1 MRGLGI
7 IIGYILGNE
16 KARNWCIEKICQ
28 ASCIVEKE
36 FEKTQLGQI
45 LTKDKNN
52 DDVSKVD

>member
-1 MRGLGI
+1 MRGLGL
-7 IIGYILGNE
+7 IIGYIIGNE

-36 FEKTQLGQI
+36 FKKTPLGKILEKE
-45 LTKDKNN
+45 KKN

>member
-7 IIGYILGNE
+7 IIGYIIGNE

-28 ASCIVEKE
+28 ASCVIEQEMK
-36 FEKTQLGQI
+36 KTPLGQI
-45 LTKDKNN
+45 LEKEKKD